1 MRFLVTLPTY
11 NEAENVVP
19 LVSEVLAQDPR
30 IRVLVVDDASPDGTG
45 DLVEALQADEPRLEL
60 LRRAGK
66 LGLGTAYLAG
76 FRHGLDH
83 GFDAVL
89 TMDCDFS
96 HKPQY
101 LPDLLAAAEEYD
113 LVIGSRYVPGGGIAN
128 WPLHRRALSAWANFY
143 TRMLLRVPVRDCT
156 SGYRLYR
163 REVLEGVN
171 PFAVSSSGYSFL
183 EEMVQRVHRA
193 GFRIGETPI
202 LFEDRLRGQS
212 KISRVEII
220 RAAFHVLRSAI
231 SPPDVPRCR

>member
-1 MRFLVTLPTY
+1 MRYLVTLPTY
-11 NEAENVVP
+11 NEAENVI
-19 LVSEVLAQDPR
+19 LLATEVLAQDPR
-30 IRVLVVDDASPDGTG
+30 IEVLVVDDASPDGTG
-45 DLVEALQADEPRLEL
+45 DLVEAEQAHEPRLHL

-96 HKPQY
+96 HKPRY
-101 LPDLLAAAEEYD
+101 LPDFLAAAEDHD
-113 LVIGSRYVPGGGIAN
+113 LVIGSRYIPGGGIAN

-143 TRMLLRVPVRDCT
+143 TRTLLRIPAHDCT
-156 SGYRLYR
+156 SGFRLYR
-163 REVLEGVN
+163 REVLEGVD

-183 EEMVQRVHRA
+183 EEMVQRVHLA

-202 LFEDRLRGQS
+202 LFEDRIRGQS
-212 KISRVEII
+212 KISRVEIF
-220 RAAFHVLRSAI
+220 RAAFHVLRTAI
-231 SPPDVPRCR
+231 SPPKVPRCR